1 MLNFTDQSFTALIY
15 YAHCRVWDREL
26 GCEVASLPHEDVVNS
41 VAFCPRD
48 QELMVSGGDDHKYVV
63 TTVQC
68 KYPDPIHCFQDQ
80 SLDLQEKKERSR
92 TETETIADIVK
103 LRSEIVIINLNVT
116 IDQLKE
122 FTVSNVMDLVIY

>member
-1 MLNFTDQSFTALIY
+1 MGI
-15 YAHCRVWDREL
+15 
-26 GCEVASLPHEDVVNS
+26 
-41 VAFCPRD
+41 
-48 QELMVSGGDDHKYVV
+48 K
-63 TTVQC
+63 
-68 KYPDPIHCFQDQ
+68 
-80 SLDLQEKKERSR
+80 EKKERSR

>member
-1 MLNFTDQSFTALIY
+1 M
-15 YAHCRVWDREL
+15 
-26 GCEVASLPHEDVVNS
+26 
-41 VAFCPRD
+41 
-48 QELMVSGGDDHKYVV
+48 
-63 TTVQC
+63 
-68 KYPDPIHCFQDQ
+68 
-80 SLDLQEKKERSR
+80 DLQKKKERSR